1 MLIGPTL
8 GRYFG
13 MRFLTTILM
22 VFGTVFVLVYT
33 LDFVE
38 LMRRAGDAPGATAA
52 MMALMSLL
60 RTPSVTE
67 QVLPFAVLFGSMTT
81 LLNLSRRLE
90 LVVARSVGISAW
102 GFLLPPVLVALLLG
116 VVSIT
121 LYNPLSAMLKQQAS
135 VLEASIFTHGLNT
148 SSSRNTIWIRQR
160 SMEGQAILRARSAV
174 DETST
179 LLNVSVFTFDQD
191 GVFTG
196 TITAPQ
202 ARLYHGYWEIN
213 DARVAMLNEEPE
225 TFASYLLATPLSP
238 DQVRKSF
245 MTADSVPFWE
255 LTEVINRTE
264 RAGLDA
270 RAYILQREVL
280 LSRPLLLVAM
290 VLVAASVS
298 LRFFRFGGVAKMVL
312 GGVAAGF
319 VLYVV
324 TEVMQ
329 DLGGAGIL
337 SPVIAAWFPGVVG
350 SLLGILTL
358 LYQED
363 G

>member
-13 MRFLTTILM
+13 RRFLLTIGT

-38 LMRRAGDAPGATAA
+38 LMRRAGEAPGASAHV
-52 MMALMSLL
+52 MAWLSFL

-67 QVLPFAVLFGSMTT
+67 EVLPFAVLFGSIAT

-90 LVVARSVGISAW
+90 LVIARSVGVSAW
-102 GFLLPPVLVALLLG
+102 GFLQPPVIVALLLG
-116 VVSIT
+116 VVSVT
-121 LYNPLSAMLKQQAS
+121 LYNPLSASLRQRAAT
-135 VLEASIFTHGLNT
+135 LEATVFSQGAAPGREN
-148 SSSRNTIWIRQR
+148 IWIRQK
-160 SMEGQAILRARSAV
+160 SVDGQAILRASSAI
-174 DETST
+174 DETAT
-179 LLNVSVFTFDQD
+179 LMNVTVFLFDGNGGFQERIEAASAKLYD
-191 GVFTG
+191 GHWELEKARVMTLDEE
-196 TITAPQ
+196 PQ
-202 ARLYHGYWEIN
+202 AY
-213 DARVAMLNEEPE
+213 D
-225 TFASYLLATPLSP
+225 TYLLATTLAPA
-238 DQVRKSF
+238 QVRQSF
-245 MTADSVPFWE
+245 TNASSVSFWDLPGLIE
-255 LTEVINRTE
+255 RTE
-264 RAGLDA
+264 QAGLDA
-270 RAYILQREVL
+270 RPYRLQYEVL
-280 LSRPLLLVAM
+280 LARPLLLVAM

-298 LRFFRFGGVAKMVL
+298 LRFFRFGGVAKLVL

-324 TEVMQ
+324 TEIMQ

-337 SPVIAAWFPGVVG
+337 SPTIAAWFSGVVG
-350 SLLGILTL
+350 SLLGVLAL